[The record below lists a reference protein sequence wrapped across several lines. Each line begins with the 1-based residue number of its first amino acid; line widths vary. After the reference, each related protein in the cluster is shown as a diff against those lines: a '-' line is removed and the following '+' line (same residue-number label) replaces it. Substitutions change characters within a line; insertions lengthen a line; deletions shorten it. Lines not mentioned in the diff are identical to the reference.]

1 MHKYVI
7 KRLLMMIP
15 VLLCVAFVIYAIMN
29 VAEGDPIY
37 SVVSA
42 DATEAQIEAAR
53 EELGLNGTLLER
65 YFRYVKGMLTGDL
78 GTSYVS
84 KRDVMQT
91 YLERLPNTLKLA
103 SVTMVVALAISIPLG
118 IIAAVNQNS
127 IKDTIAMVLA
137 LLGLSMPN
145 FWLGLLLI
153 MLFSLK
159 LGWLPSGGYENGMLS
174 LILPAFTI
182 GAGLA
187 AFMTRSTRSSMLD
200 VIRQD
205 YLRMA
210 RAKGV
215 SERKV
220 IRKHALRN
228 ALIPIIT
235 VFGVQFS
242 NVLGGSVLAETV
254 FAWPGVGRLVVDAI
268 DQRDIPMV
276 TGALVMT
283 TMIVS
288 IVNLLI
294 DIVYAFVDP
303 RIKSAEH
310 EVRRESCGKYETQ
323 SLAEV
328 QKTQY
333 LRLHLAALR
342 KNKGAI
348 VGMILLVVIIIIALV
363 SPYIFNYETDV
374 IANNVKE
381 RMQHPSSEHW
391 FGTDDLG
398 RDIFARVCYG
408 ARYSLAVGLVA
419 VARSR
424 SSWRHARRGSGL
436 CRRRV

>member
-1 MHKYVI
+1 
-7 KRLLMMIP
+7 
-15 VLLCVAFVIYAIMN
+15 
-29 VAEGDPIY
+29 
-37 SVVSA
+37 
-42 DATEAQIEAAR
+42 
-53 EELGLNGTLLER
+53 
-65 YFRYVKGMLTGDL
+65 
-78 GTSYVS
+78 
-84 KRDVMQT
+84 
-91 YLERLPNTLKLA
+91 
-103 SVTMVVALAISIPLG
+103 
-118 IIAAVNQNS
+118 
-127 IKDTIAMVLA
+127 
-137 LLGLSMPN
+137 
-145 FWLGLLLI
+145 

-294 DIVYAFVDP
+294 DIAYAFVDP
-303 RIKSAEH
+303 RIKS
-310 EVRRESCGKYETQ
+310 
-323 SLAEV
+323 
-328 QKTQY
+328 QY
-333 LRLHLAALR
+333 T
-342 KNKGAI
+342 K
-348 VGMILLVVIIIIALV
+348 
-363 SPYIFNYETDV
+363 
-374 IANNVKE
+374 
-381 RMQHPSSEHW
+381 
-391 FGTDDLG
+391 
-398 RDIFARVCYG
+398 
-408 ARYSLAVGLVA
+408 
-419 VARSR
+419 
-424 SSWRHARRGSGL
+424 
-436 CRRRV
+436 

>member
-1 MHKYVI
+1 MLGKGDWLRPLQVRVAGHDG
-7 KRLLMMIP
+7 LL
-15 VLLCVAFVIYAIMN
+15 VLLCLLAKDRFQLQKVFHHAGNFL
-29 VAEGDPIY
+29 AEVQPEIQRDLIVPASGRVQALSGI
-37 SVVSA
+37 S
-42 DATEAQIEAAR
+42 DA
-53 EELGLNGTLLER
+53 
-65 YFRYVKGMLTGDL
+65 
-78 GTSYVS
+78 
-84 KRDVMQT
+84 
-91 YLERLPNTLKLA
+91 
-103 SVTMVVALAISIPLG
+103 
-118 IIAAVNQNS
+118 
-127 IKDTIAMVLA
+127 
-137 LLGLSMPN
+137 
-145 FWLGLLLI
+145 LGLLLI

-303 RIKSAEH
+303 RIKS
-310 EVRRESCGKYETQ
+310 
-323 SLAEV
+323 
-328 QKTQY
+328 QY
-333 LRLHLAALR
+333 T
-342 KNKGAI
+342 K
-348 VGMILLVVIIIIALV
+348 
-363 SPYIFNYETDV
+363 
-374 IANNVKE
+374 
-381 RMQHPSSEHW
+381 
-391 FGTDDLG
+391 
-398 RDIFARVCYG
+398 
-408 ARYSLAVGLVA
+408 
-419 VARSR
+419 
-424 SSWRHARRGSGL
+424 
-436 CRRRV
+436 